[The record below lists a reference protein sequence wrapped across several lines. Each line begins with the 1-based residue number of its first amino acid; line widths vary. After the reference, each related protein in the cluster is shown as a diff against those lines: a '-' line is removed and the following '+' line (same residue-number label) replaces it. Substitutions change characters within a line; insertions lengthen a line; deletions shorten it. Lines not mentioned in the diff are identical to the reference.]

1 MSGTSTGTVC
11 SALHSAVQ
19 TSQHP
24 PASISTN
31 LTVYGEWGTV
41 DCTVLHR
48 PAEAWAEIVGSEE
61 KVFRTGSDIQLV
73 CRVRDITQP
82 PAYVFWY
89 ATKSTFLNCQYS
101 VTFDVSNR
109 S

>member
-1 MSGTSTGTVC
+1 MALVLIC
-11 SALHSAVQ
+11 SALHSDVQ

-41 DCTVLHR
+41 HCSTVLHR

-89 ATKSTFLNCQYS
+89 VSKSTFLNC
-101 VTFDVSNR
+101 
-109 S
+109 